1 LRVDPIGAQRASQR
15 TRSGRLVTIL
25 AVAIA
30 LLGIAAFPSTA
41 SATSLKVVIVVGPVE
56 SMTSRYVADARVLAR
71 QARSYGAA
79 VTEVYSPNATW
90 SRVRAAVQ
98 GANLLIYLGH
108 GNGTPSPYPYS
119 PKSKNGLGLNAT
131 AGHGHNNVKY
141 YGEFYVKTYLRLAPN
156 AVVILN
162 HLCYSA
168 GNSEPGRTLP
178 SRSVARQ
185 RIDNYGA
192 PFLAIGARAV
202 FAEARNEAGYILS
215 SLFRTNRTMSQIFWA
230 SPQATRS
237 YRWTFASTKT
247 SGATGISDPYSP
259 SHYYRSVVG
268 KLDTGAAAFR

>member
-1 LRVDPIGAQRASQR
+1 MTL
-15 TRSGRLVTIL
+15 L
-25 AVAIA
+25 AVAVA
-30 LLGIAAFPSTA
+30 LIGVAALPSTA

-56 SMTSRYVADARVLAR
+56 SMTSGYLADARVLAK

-79 VTEVYSPNATW
+79 VTEIYSPNATW

-119 PKSKNGLGLNAT
+119 AKSKNGLGLNAS
-131 AGHGHNNVKY
+131 AGHGNSNVRY
-141 YGEFYVKTYLRLAPN
+141 YGEYYVKTYLHLAPD

-168 GNSEPGRTLP
+168 GNSEPGRALP
-178 SRSVARQ
+178 TRSVARQ

-192 PFLAIGARAV
+192 PFLKIGAKAV

-230 SPQATRS
+230 SPRATNT
-237 YRWTFASTKT
+237 YRWTFSSTKT
-247 SGATGISDPYSP
+247 SGATGISDPYAK

-268 KLDTGAAAFR
+268 KLGTTAAAFR